1 MGATTVTPAFNI
13 AGMFSDLNIGQLL
26 TLHGLVTVAAVLLYA
41 ITSHVMQ
48 QRRQPT
54 AAIAWMLFILL
65 IPYIALPAY
74 LTFGSRK
81 LPRRHADAT
90 VQPLA
95 ACTADWA
102 VRTLLALGQPAPSPY
117 TALNVHRDGD
127 ESRDALMATLAG
139 ARHSIDVCTFI
150 LGRDGLGEAII
161 DRLSEKA
168 RSGVRVRLLVDGL
181 GTLMAGRPRLKRL
194 VEAGGLYT
202 PFVPPVRSP
211 LRGRS
216 NLREH
221 RKLVVADAAQPCA
234 RLWCGGRNLASEYFS
249 YRSGAPRWRDLTFDL
264 QGPLVRQAG
273 ELFERDWSFANG
285 KPVEP
290 QAPPQP
296 PSCPA
301 EGAQLVASGPDQA
314 DDTIYALLMTAAYR
328 AGRRIALVT
337 PYFVPEAALLMA
349 LRLAAMRGVAV
360 DVLLPRRSNH
370 RVSDLARGRALRALA
385 EVGARI
391 WLAPEMLHAK
401 LVLVDDTLALAGS
414 ANLDSRS
421 LFLNYEMMVAF
432 HHRGDVQRFDAWF
445 DSERASASAYVPTHP
460 GLIRDVADG
469 LLLWL
474 AFQL

>member
-1 MGATTVTPAFNI
+1 
-13 AGMFSDLNIGQLL
+13 MFADLPVAQLL
-26 TLHGLVTVAAVLLYA
+26 TIHGLVTVAAVLLYA

-65 IPYIALPAY
+65 IPYLALPAY

-81 LPRRHADAT
+81 LVRPST
-90 VQPLA
+90 EMMPPA
-95 ACTADWA
+95 APGSADWPIQ
-102 VRTLLALGQPAPSPY
+102 TILALGQPAPSPY
-117 TALNVHRDGD
+117 SALNIHKDGA
-127 ESRDALMATLAG
+127 ESLQALLATLEG
-139 ARHSIDVCTFI
+139 AQHSIDVCTFI
-150 LGRDGLGEAII
+150 LGRDRVGEDVV
-161 DRLSEKA
+161 DRLCAKA
-168 RSGVRVRLLVDGL
+168 RSGVRVRLLLDGL

-194 VEAGGLYT
+194 LEAGGLYT

-221 RKLVVADAAQPCA
+221 RKLVVADAAAASA
-234 RLWCGGRNLASEYFS
+234 RLWCGGRNLASEYFA
-249 YRSGAPRWRDLTFDL
+249 YQIGAPRWRDLTFDL

-273 ELFERDWSFANG
+273 DLFERDWAFANG
-285 KPVEP
+285 KPAAP
-290 QAPPQP
+290 QAPPLP
-296 PSCPA
+296 APYPA
-301 EGAQLVASGPDQA
+301 EGAQIVASGPDQA

-328 AGRRIALVT
+328 ACRRIALVT
-337 PYFVPEAALLMA
+337 PYFVPESALLMA
-349 LRLAAMRGVAV
+349 VRLAAMRGVAV
-360 DVLLPRRSNH
+360 DLLLPRRSNH
-370 RVSDLARGRALRALA
+370 LMSDLARGRALRALA
-385 EVGARI
+385 EVGVRV
-391 WLAPEMLHAK
+391 WLAPDMLHAK

-432 HHRGDVQRFDAWF
+432 HKREDVLRFAAWF
-445 DSERASASAYVPTHP
+445 EAERAGATTYVATQP
-460 GLIRDVADG
+460 GLIRDMADG

>member
-1 MGATTVTPAFNI
+1 MFADTTVAY
-13 AGMFSDLNIGQLL
+13 LL
-26 TLHGLVTVAAVLLYA
+26 TLHGFVTVAAVLLYA

-65 IPYIALPAY
+65 IPYLALPAY

-81 LPRRHADAT
+81 LVRPSTA
-90 VQPLA
+90 LA
-95 ACTADWA
+95 APSTDATADWA
-102 VRTLLALGQPAPSPY
+102 VQTILALGQPSPSPY
-117 TALNVHRDGD
+117 AALKIHEGGA
-127 ESRDALMATLAG
+127 ESLQALLATLEG
-139 ARHSIDVCTFI
+139 AQHSIDVCTFI
-150 LGRDGLGEAII
+150 LGRDRLGEDIVE
-161 DRLSEKA
+161 RLCEKA
-168 RSGVRVRLLVDGL
+168 RSGVRVRLLLDGL

-194 VEAGGLYT
+194 LEAGGLYR

-221 RKLVVADAAQPCA
+221 RKLVVADAADASA
-234 RLWCGGRNLASEYFS
+234 RLWCGGRNLASEYFAHEI
-249 YRSGAPRWRDLTFDL
+249 GAPRWRDLTFDV

-273 ELFERDWSFANG
+273 DLFERDWAFAGG
-285 KPVEP
+285 KPIEA
-290 QAPPQP
+290 QAQP
-296 PSCPA
+296 LAPTSCPP
-301 EGAQLVASGPDQA
+301 EGAQIVASGPDQA

-337 PYFVPEAALLMA
+337 PYFVPDSALLMA
-349 LRLAAMRGVAV
+349 LRLAAMRGVAI
-360 DVLLPRRSNH
+360 DLLLPRRSNH

-385 EVGARI
+385 EVGVRI
-391 WLAPEMLHAK
+391 WLAPDMLHAK
-401 LVLVDDTLALAGS
+401 LVLIDDSLALAGS

-432 HHRGDVQRFDAWF
+432 HKAGDVRRFAAWF
-445 DSERASASAYVPTHP
+445 DSERAAAGAYVATPP